1 MSEMVDPV
9 NLTGYRL
16 QETTLVTAVG
26 ECLDWVNCEKPTLWV
41 APSYGLGFKTE

>member
-9 NLTGYRL
+9 NLTGSRL
-16 QETTLVTAVG
+16 SQETTLVTAVG
-26 ECLDWVNCEKPTLWV
+26 ECLDCEKPTLWV